1 MSDEPLPTRADVIV
15 IGAGVAGLSA
25 AARLA
30 DEGRRVVVLEE
41 APRLGGRTTAFE
53 DRETGERVDNGQH
66 VLFGCYRDTYA
77 FLRRIGSD
85 GLAPLQPRLALTM
98 ANGDGRAWRLQCP
111 RLPPPW
117 HLVAGLLRWRALSWP
132 DRASALRIRPLL
144 DAARRGSA
152 EAAVRDV
159 PPDQTVTTWLDAH
172 RQSAGIRRWLW
183 HPLAIAALNQ
193 HPDVAAA
200 RPFVR
205 VLAELFGPRVEDSSV
220 GLPTVPLDDLYA
232 APARRFIEARGGVV
246 TTKAPAR
253 LAAADLNEQSRRV
266 SVRGHSIEA
275 PAVICAVA
283 WHALARVFGDAVPP
297 PLDAIVSSAS
307 ARRSS
312 PIVTVNV
319 WLDGPLFDGPFVGLV
334 DGPIQWAFDKS
345 AIFGERA
352 GHLSLVASGADEL
365 AEMDAASIVDRATA
379 ELRRALPVMT
389 SRRVLRSVVVKERR
403 ATFSLAPGEPQR
415 PATRTSLAGFYLA
428 GDWIETGLPGTIES
442 AARSGHLAAEAVLAD
457 AAR

>member
-1 MSDEPLPTRADVIV
+1 MTDAPLPARADVV
-15 IGAGVAGLSA
+15 VVGAGVAGLSA

-30 DEGRRVVVLEE
+30 EAGRRVVVLEE

-53 DRETGERVDNGQH
+53 DRESGDRVDNGQH

-85 GLAPLQPRLALTM
+85 TLAPLQPRLALTM
-98 ANGDGRAWRLQCP
+98 AGGDGRARRLQCP

-117 HLVAGLLRWRALSWP
+117 HLAAGVLRWNALSWR
-132 DRASALRIRPLL
+132 DRASILRIKPFL
-144 DAARRGSA
+144 DAARRGSP
-152 EAAVRDV
+152 EDVVQAV
-159 PPDQTVTTWLDAH
+159 PADQTVTAWLDA
-172 RQSAGIRRWLW
+172 RGQSAGIRRWLW

-205 VLAELFGPRVEDSSV
+205 VLAELFGPRVEASAV

-246 TTKAPAR
+246 ATRARAR
-253 LAAADLNEQSRRV
+253 LSAGESNGE
-266 SVRGHSIEA
+266 SVRVAVRDQFIDA
-275 PAVICAVA
+275 PAVVCAVA
-283 WHALARVFGDAVPP
+283 WHALARVFDPAVPP
-297 PLDAIVSSAS
+297 AIADVAASAS
-307 ARRSS
+307 ARRAS
-312 PIVTVNV
+312 PIVTVNL
-319 WLDGPLFDGPFVGLV
+319 WLDGPAFDGPFVGLV

-352 GHLSLVASGADEL
+352 GHLSLVASAADAL
-365 AEMDAASIVDRATA
+365 AAMDAPSIVDRAVA
-379 ELRRALPVMT
+379 ELRRALPAT
-389 SRRVLRSVVVKERR
+389 AARRVLRSVVVKERR
-403 ATFSLAPGEPQR
+403 ATFSLAPGEPAR
-415 PATRTSLAGFYLA
+415 PGTRTSLAGLYLA

-442 AARSGHLAAEAVLAD
+442 AARSGHLAAEAVLAGTV
-457 AAR
+457 R